1 MPHNWTH
8 EDDLIV
14 LYLFNFGTNNIPYT
28 MDQIAVNRGMTLGSL
43 KMRISNMRAIAG
55 QGGLAHFGI
64 ITQQVYTRYNTRPEA
79 ELRQIAFPE
88 LY

>member
-1 MPHNWTH
+1 MPHNWTQ

-14 LYLFNFGTNNIPYT
+14 LYLFNFGTHNIPYT
-28 MDQIAVNRGMTLGSL
+28 MDEIAENRGMTLGSL
-43 KMRISNMRAIAG
+43 RMRIGNMRAVAG

-64 ITQQVYTRYNTRPEA
+64 ITQQVYAEYNAIPEA
-79 ELRQIAFPE
+79 ELREIAFPE